1 MRFDDESSLV
11 STLRVLPKW
20 LMIVRPSPT
29 QSRVVV
35 VFYNICYSFG
45 SSFFLPSFTALENIC
60 GIWTGILAED
70 NGVAIVV
77 VL

>member
-1 MRFDDESSLV
+1 LSFDDESSLV
-11 STLRVLPKW
+11 STLRALPKW

-60 GIWTGILAED
+60 GIWTGILEED